1 MTNKT
6 NTFQKKQ
13 ETKELR
19 KSIRN
24 EVKKFCNQKLSH
36 DVFQHSV
43 SISNRNIKE
52 ILNQPHK
59 FFDKK
64 NYAILELDKLF
75 QKSIYLGKLNKQ
87 HIEDGFSSFLFKTT
101 IENENSWII
110 VRKYDTTPQY
120 CLYCISDS
128 DALMQH
134 LVKTL

>member
-13 ETKELR
+13 ETKDLR
-19 KSIRN
+19 KSIRK
-24 EVKKFCNQKLSH
+24 EAKKFCNQ
-36 DVFQHSV
+36 
-43 SISNRNIKE
+43 
-52 ILNQPHK
+52 
-59 FFDKK
+59 
-64 NYAILELDKLF
+64 KLF

-87 HIEDGFSSFLFKTT
+87 HIEDGFSSFLFKIT
-101 IENENSWII
+101 IENENFWII

-128 DALMQH
+128 DTLMQY